1 MTALEDAT
9 RREGEPHGGAPP
21 PDEAARHAGA
31 GDAPPADPLADAAVP
46 PAGEPTGDATAP
58 PTAEDAPPP
67 HRSRLAE
74 KRALEDAEA
83 RRAARRRL
91 AFLSLGLPVLAGL
104 GYLAWTLFSS
114 GGHQPQRQVV
124 NTVTRVTL
132 PPPPPPPP
140 PPPKADP
147 PPEPAVQP
155 RVQEQPLQR
164 AEPKP
169 EPPKPQ
175 PTPQPPGPPPGLGLP
190 TGPGGANPY
199 GIGPGGGDG
208 SVIGGGGGGGG
219 GGGSRF
225 GGYAGVLQGAM
236 QRALQRDERT
246 RRGAWRVTVRIWVGP
261 GGEITRLQLVGSS
274 GDPQRDEA
282 IRQVLQ
288 GLSVQAPPGDMPQP
302 IVARIDSRA

>member
-9 RREGEPHGGAPP
+9 RREGTPREAAAGHAPRAGAADPPGDAPRADASEGAPP
-21 PDEAARHAGA
+21 AQPADE
-31 GDAPPADPLADAAVP
+31 APPA
-46 PAGEPTGDATAP
+46 AP
-58 PTAEDAPPP
+58 PR
-67 HRSRLAE
+67 HRNLLAE
-74 KRALEDAEA
+74 ERALEEAEA
-83 RRAARRRL
+83 RRAARRRT
-91 AFLSLGLPVLAGL
+91 AFLGLGLPVLAGL

-140 PPPKADP
+140 PPKVDP

-169 EPPKPQ
+169 EPPRPQ
-175 PTPQPPGPPPGLGLP
+175 PTPQPPGPPPALGLP